1 MSAISIEILLHTPDH
16 NVSLVSLRKPPTI
29 ILGFNEHIARS
40 YANTGTD
47 VMDWF
52 ELTFYDIILSK

>member
-29 ILGFNEHIARS
+29 ILDFNEHIAWS
-40 YANTGTD
+40 YTNTRAD

-52 ELTFYDIILSK
+52 EITF